1 MIIRIKNLETSA
13 LIGIHDHEKV
23 ERQPLFI
30 DLEIHYG
37 FDLEDLESGEGRIID
52 YTRVEQMVK
61 DLVEGEHTDYLEV
74 LAHAILIL
82 IGDEFEEVIEATVW
96 LRKPKAL
103 KYSETVEVELT
114 MYYDLDLDMG
124 MEI

>member
-13 LIGIHDHEKV
+13 LIGVYEHEKT

-30 DLEIHYG
+30 DLEIQYG
-37 FDLEDLESGEGRIID
+37 FDLEDLQAGEGTIID
-52 YTRVEQMVK
+52 YTSVERMVK
-61 DLVEGEHTDYLEV
+61 ELVEGEHIDYLEV

-82 IGDEFEEVIEATVW
+82 IGDHFDEVIEATVW

-103 KYSETVEVELT
+103 TYSETVEVELT
-114 MYYDLDLDMG
+114 MYYDLDVDM
-124 MEI
+124 

>member
-13 LIGIHDHEKV
+13 LIGIHDYEKA

-37 FDLEDLESGEGRIID
+37 FDLEDLQAGEGRIVD
-52 YTRVEQMVK
+52 YTLVEQMVK
-61 DLVEGEHTDYLEV
+61 ELAEGEHTDYLEV

-82 IGDEFEEVIEATVW
+82 IGDSFDEVIEATVW

-103 KYSETVEVELT
+103 KFSETVEVELT
-114 MYYDLDLDMG
+114 MYYDLDLDVG